1 MKEPAV
7 EALVLTLKSEIDDI
21 NSLIAKLHTQY
32 GVNVILN
39 YDHNNGTGVTPKLNV
54 IRITQTEDY
63 TK

>member
-21 NSLIAKLHTQY
+21 NSLIAKLHSQY

-39 YDHNNGTGVTPKLNV
+39 YDHSNGTGVAPKLNV